1 MKLKI
6 AAILFALVA
15 IGLVIWVRPSGNSTA
30 RTRQESRG
38 HRDFSASFQNPSP
51 QSPYSHDPH
60 RLEKIFE
67 IMESEAESHP
77 NPFDLATIIDK
88 VGADP
93 INLFEWV
100 RDNTSW
106 VPYRGVLR
114 GPVGVLMDGLGNSLD
129 RSLLLG
135 ELLREAG
142 QEVRLAHGRISED
155 RASRLLGDWQNEFS
169 ALLEKFPSVL
179 PNTAPDPMIWKGT
192 EKWISVREREAIIKE
207 NEALGIKSSQA
218 ISRRLEN
225 LSEFFRPQDLREET
239 ASETAIN
246 ILQDHWWVQIQT
258 EDSWQDLD
266 PLSRKAKVGETFSRA
281 EETVSIDDLSPELFQ
296 EVEVRVVVEKL
307 HSGKLSEQPVL
318 TQVLQPAKLTG
329 EQVSL
334 SFVPLDWTDDIN
346 EPEADDSA
354 SAIRSIAIGIS
365 EWQPVL
371 KAGTEEFTQGSFSEA
386 GMVKVNA
393 EEGSEEQGKLTSQG
407 EGLTIALGG
416 GQQKSAETKAKRAKS
431 ESQLTAVWV
440 DYEIRRPGSRPQKI
454 RREFLD
460 LLGPAARESGT
471 PRLSSPEESIRLTRG
486 LALLGDIEIFLMNCD
501 IRPEFIVQQVQRIL
515 LENKAAFTALA
526 SGGKEAD
533 DADRNAVFEALRQMP
548 GAPCGLALGRFAL
561 SPARLER
568 YLDRV
573 NIFCI
578 INKLKPGEDNQV
590 HAPSILDIV
599 NNEIAVRPG
608 AKKAAFRVRL
618 EQGVADTVVEEASL
632 EPEENTEGAAGLFEA
647 IDAKGNR
654 LVLVRKVG
662 DEGWQKTS
670 FGEDARARMEEDLR
684 SGYYLVAPEKTAS
697 LPNWKES
704 GWWRIHPLTGE
715 TLGVMGSGY
724 HQEMTETVIS
734 KTLIS
739 AKSAAV
745 RAVGAAGRDMAR
757 KIVVL
762 RLCIRYASEQI
773 NRIEASGLYR
783 PNDWIW
789 KNAALLKIAFVEEY
803 YALTGSLPPA
813 PW

>member
-1 MKLKI
+1 MKLKMTSVL
-6 AAILFALVA
+6 AAAMATGLA
-15 IGLVIWVRPSGNSTA
+15 IWISSFGNSTA
-30 RTRQESRG
+30 GTGRESRG
-38 HRDFSASFQNPSP
+38 HRDSGASFQNPSP

-77 NPFDLATIIDK
+77 DPFDLATIIDK

-93 INLFEWV
+93 ITLFEWV

-142 QEVRLAHGRISED
+142 QEVRLARGRISED

-169 ALLEKFPSVL
+169 TLLEKFSGAPL
-179 PNTAPDPMIWKGT
+179 NTAPDPQIWKGT
-192 EKWISVREREAIIKE
+192 EKWLSVREREAIIKE
-207 NEALGIKSSQA
+207 NEALGIKTSKA

-225 LSEFFRPQDLREET
+225 LSEFFRPQDLREEA
-239 ASETAIN
+239 ASESALN

-266 PLSRKAKVGETFSRA
+266 PVSRKAKVGETFTRA

-318 TQVLQPAKLTG
+318 TQILQPAKLTR
-329 EQVSL
+329 EQVRL
-334 SFVPLDWTDDIN
+334 SFVPLDWTDDTG
-346 EPEADDSA
+346 EMEANDSP
-354 SAIRSIAIGIS
+354 SAIRSIAISIS

-371 KAGTEEFTQGSFSEA
+371 KAGTEEFTQGSFTDA
-386 GMVKVNA
+386 GVVKVNPK
-393 EEGSEEQGKLTSQG
+393 EGSDEQGKGTSQG
-407 EGLTIALGG
+407 GGLTFALGG
-416 GQQKSAETKAKRAKS
+416 GQEKSAGTKAKRAKS

-460 LLGPAARESGT
+460 LLGPAERKSGT

-501 IRPEFIVQQVQRIL
+501 VRPEFTLQRVWSIL
-515 LENKAAFTALA
+515 LENQAAFIALA

-533 DADRNAVFEALRQMP
+533 DADRNAVIEALRQMP

-561 SPARLER
+561 SPARFER
-568 YLDRV
+568 YLDSV
-573 NIFCI
+573 NIFCT
-578 INKLKPGEDNQV
+578 INKLEPGEDHQV
-590 HAPSILDIV
+590 RGRSILDIV

-608 AKKAAFRVRL
+608 AKTAPFRVRL
-618 EQGVADTVVEEASL
+618 EQGVADTVVEGVSL
-632 EPEENTEGAAGLFEA
+632 EPGENTESAAGLFEA
-647 IDAKGNR
+647 VDAKGNR

-670 FGEDARARMEEDLR
+670 FGEDERARMEEDLR
-684 SGYYLVAPEKTAS
+684 SGYHLVAPEKTAS

-724 HQEMTETVIS
+724 HQTQTQTAITD
-734 KTLIS
+734 TLIS

-745 RAVGAAGRDMAR
+745 RVFGAANREIAR
-757 KIVVL
+757 RIYICS
-762 RLCIRYASEQI
+762 LCIRYASEKI
-773 NRIEASGLYR
+773 NQIEASGLYR
-783 PNDWIW
+783 PSDLIW
-789 KNAALLKIAFVEEY
+789 KNAAMLKIAFVEEY
-803 YALTGSLPPA
+803 YELTGSLPPA